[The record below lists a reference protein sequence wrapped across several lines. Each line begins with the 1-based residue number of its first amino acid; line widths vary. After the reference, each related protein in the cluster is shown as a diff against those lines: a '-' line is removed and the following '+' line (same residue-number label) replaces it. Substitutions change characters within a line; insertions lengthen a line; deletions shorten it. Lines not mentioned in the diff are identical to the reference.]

1 MPRASPISL
10 AEDEA
15 LTAFSRSY
23 GQKRKDDPRLPPNLN
38 TEKIKQGILQYNSL
52 QRYEQP
58 GIEIVQQVEQSE
70 PTLRSWRAA
79 RIFAAL
85 TAIILNIGAAIGLVI
100 SGTKLL
106 LASLFDRGDM
116 EQAHLNTSNSFLAGS
131 LAGIANGA
139 SHESWNW
146 LIGTGGMGIFSRF
159 LNKPWGL
166 ALFSIFDGLNAIGMG
181 EVKCRDKKNVT
192 PMPRSIF
199 NTPALAPLNF
209 LKPYENAVKSF
220 WYRFT
225 RPRGWK
231 KILTDEPYAIFQ
243 SAGGGLISGSAIL
256 GVASLFS
263 KKMPET
269 IKSLCY
275 IPYAITSVVNLIALG
290 RDGAVTAR
298 RAHRIEDREPMET
311 SMMDIEGWSKLIA
324 APVIAFNYGLLGLK
338 GLGLFNGNTENI
350 AMAIRSIGVAIA
362 NIGFAAQSAVKF
374 AVPDLFGPLCET
386 KLIAHMR
393 PDIVMKNIIRMINR
407 TKEIKAEANGNSH
420 SSNFF
425 EPLINNDR
433 FNDLLNRV
441 SNTPSMQNLLYK
453 TLTSLPSSMTP
464 IERAVLN
471 RFIHS
476 RRVCAIGVL
485 FYDTLRKN
493 TNNTQLKKYLE
504 DKDLEAAFKLA
515 CLTHDNGH
523 SKLPRCHLAE
533 TAMHGLDNDELSWAG
548 LYPGSDIYDE
558 VVKHYTEKYGSET
571 GTKRALKVL
580 QTAREIIG
588 HKHSLSKLYKWA
600 DFCEYGRSKGGDYN
614 ITLDFP
620 YWNKE
625 QYEFF
630 ADQFRLFADNEG
642 IPHTGFTEAGAVIA
656 FKQIYYRLLF
666 NAYINSHPIN
676 LIADL
681 AYKLGIQNSELTVG
695 EVFGMSED
703 EFDIKAYEGTKNY
716 DNYTRMPIRELFGGR
731 KAYCGYGPKER
742 VYVVNEDRNGNI
754 HTLEFLKYVEQVIR
768 RRNSELYDALQPM
781 IKILTTPTRTSL
793 IVHAEPATP
802 EHSHSTRTTQRTKNL
817 SLAKI
822 SAASIR

>member
-15 LTAFSRSY
+15 LIAFSRSY

-38 TEKIKQGILQYNSL
+38 TEKLKEGILQYDSL
-52 QRYEQP
+52 QGYHQP
-58 GIEIVQQVEQSE
+58 GIEIVEQIEQNES
-70 PTLRSWRAA
+70 TLQSWRAA
-79 RIFAAL
+79 RIFATL
-85 TAIILNIGAAIGLVI
+85 TAIVVNIGAAIGLVI

-106 LASLFDRGDM
+106 LASLFDRGNLD
-116 EQAHLNTSNSFLAGS
+116 QAHTNTSNSFLAGS
-131 LAGIANGA
+131 LAGIANGT

-146 LIGTGGMGIFSRF
+146 LIGAGGMGIFSRF

-192 PMPRSIF
+192 PMPHSIF
-199 NTPALAPLNF
+199 NTPALAPLKF
-209 LKPYENAVKSF
+209 LMPYENAIKSF

-225 RPRGWK
+225 SPRGWK
-231 KILTDEPYAIFQ
+231 KILSDEPYAIFQ

-263 KKMPET
+263 KKMSET
-269 IKSLCY
+269 IRSLCY
-275 IPYAITSVVNLIALG
+275 IPYAITSAVNLIALG

-350 AMAIRSIGVAIA
+350 AMGIRAIGVAIA

-374 AVPDLFGPLCET
+374 AVPDLFGPIRET
-386 KLIAHMR
+386 KFKIIMR
-393 PDIVMKNIIRMINR
+393 PDIVMKHVINMINR
-407 TKEIKAEANGNSH
+407 TNEKKAEVNGKSH
-420 SSNFF
+420 SSDFF
-425 EPLINNDR
+425 EPLINNDT
-433 FNDLLNRV
+433 FSELLNRA
-441 SNTPSMQNLLYK
+441 SKTSSMQNLIYK

-485 FYDTLRKN
+485 FYDSLRKN
-493 TNNTQLKKYLE
+493 TRNPHLRKYLE

-533 TAMHGLDNDELSWAG
+533 TAMHGLLNDELSWDG
-548 LYPGSDIYDE
+548 LCPGSDIYDE
-558 VVKHYTEKYGSET
+558 VVKYYTEKYGNEI
-571 GTKRALKVL
+571 GTKRAQKVL
-580 QTAREIIG
+580 KTAREIIG

-642 IPHTGFTEAGAVIA
+642 IPHTGFTEVGAVIA

-676 LIADL
+676 LVTDD
-681 AYKLGIQNSELTVG
+681 AYKLGIQNSDLTVG
-695 EVFGMSED
+695 EVFGMSERD
-703 EFDIKAYEGTKNY
+703 FDINACNGTENY
-716 DNYTRMPIRELFGGR
+716 KGYTRISNREHFGGR

-742 VYVVNEDRNGNI
+742 VYVVNEDADGNI
-754 HTLEFLKYVEQVIR
+754 QALEFLKYVELVFRQR
-768 RRNSELYDALQPM
+768 DPKLYNALQPM
-781 IKILTTPTRTSL
+781 IKILTTPIRWDLLIDSVPPSTYRAPQARARPVRSGYKAVHQPTSAL
-793 IVHAEPATP
+793 
-802 EHSHSTRTTQRTKNL
+802 
-817 SLAKI
+817 
-822 SAASIR
+822 